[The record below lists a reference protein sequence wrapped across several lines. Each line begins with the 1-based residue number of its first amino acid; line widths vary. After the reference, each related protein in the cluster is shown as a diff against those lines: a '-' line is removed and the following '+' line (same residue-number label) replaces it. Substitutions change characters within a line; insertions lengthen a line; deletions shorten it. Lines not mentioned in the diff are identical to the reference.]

1 MAETMTIAGKVIK
14 EMMKNILLLALLF
27 LVACGDKDN
36 NKNPISPP
44 ISPVEPEISDLSV
57 EVNPGEA
64 IITWKTSVASSP
76 KLRYGPCPTYGSII
90 PLQWGLDHRVELKG
104 LSPGSCYSAQVDEKD
119 SFTFTTPSEGLR
131 IGMVPALKQVKKG
144 QEFVVE
150 LKVAEAS
157 SLFGA
162 AIRINFDGSFLEAV
176 RTKPGEFLGSDILY
190 IDKSETS
197 TVGLGLTM
205 KKGNTGATGSGVIG
219 RIVFVAASE
228 GTAELKIDRED
239 LRLTD
244 SEGKPISGFNEISVG
259 GAQIIVEK

>member
-1 MAETMTIAGKVIK
+1 
-14 EMMKNILLLALLF
+14 MKNILLLALLF

-150 LKVAEAS
+150 LKVAEVAEAS

-162 AIRINFDGSFLEAV
+162 AVRLHFDSSFLKAV
-176 RTKPGEFLGSDILY
+176 RVEWGEFLNLDPVSGVVLD
-190 IDKSETS
+190 TS
-197 TVGLGLTM
+197 TVAIGITLKRGSP
-205 KKGNTGATGSGVIG
+205 GVTGSGVIAKV
-219 RIVFVAASE
+219 VFTAVSE
-228 GTAELKIDRED
+228 ATTEIKIDREN
-239 LRLTD
+239 LRLLD
-244 SEGKPISGFNEISVG
+244 SKGKMVSGFDEISVG